1 MLSAVPSTSVC
12 EVCLTHTSVQAPTG
26 YLHSTYAGGAVDG
39 PGVRY
44 LVFFSGCRLRCQF
57 CHNPDS
63 WVMEHGKP
71 RDIASLLADIE
82 DYKPYIANG
91 GGVTASGGEPLAQPE
106 FLRALFEGSRAMGL
120 HTALDT
126 SGFLGENAT
135 PEILAATD
143 LVLLDIKHLDPDAY
157 REITGGELAPT
168 LAFAEKLAK
177 LGKPMWLR
185 FVLVPGLSDDFEM
198 IGRLADY
205 AKSLGNVERVEV
217 LPFHK
222 MGEAKWESLG
232 YPYKLKATEPPSK
245 ELTAK
250 VRGIFAERGLEAV

>member
-1 MLSAVPSTSVC
+1 MSEVSVKA
-12 EVCLTHTSVQAPTG
+12 TTG

-39 PGVRY
+39 PGLRY
-44 LVFFSGCRLRCQF
+44 VVFFSGCRLRCQF

-63 WVMEHGKP
+63 WVMEHGTP
-71 RDIASLLADIE
+71 RDITSLLADIE
-82 DYKPYIANG
+82 DYKPFLSNG

-106 FLRALFEGSRAMGL
+106 FLRALFEGSKEMGL
-120 HTALDT
+120 NTALDT

-135 PEILAATD
+135 PEILDATD
-143 LVLLDIKHLDPDAY
+143 LVLLDIKHLDPKAY
-157 REITGGELAPT
+157 NEITGGELAPT
-168 LAFAEKLAK
+168 LAFAEKLAAK
-177 LGKPMWLR
+177 NKPMWLR

-205 AKSLGNVERVEV
+205 AKNLGNVARVEV

-222 MGEAKWESLG
+222 MGESKWETLG
-232 YPYKLKATEPPSK
+232 YPYKLKATEAPSK
-245 ELTAK
+245 DLTAK